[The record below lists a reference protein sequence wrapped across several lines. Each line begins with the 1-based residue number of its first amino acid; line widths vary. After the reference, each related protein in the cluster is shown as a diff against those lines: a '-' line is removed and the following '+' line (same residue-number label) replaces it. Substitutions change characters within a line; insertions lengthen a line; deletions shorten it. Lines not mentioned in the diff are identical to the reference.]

1 MSESKRND
9 YGTGIP
15 EYAMESLAR
24 ALLPEIRKFY
34 ECKENLAAFE
44 KWKAEQEKLDKTI
57 I

>member
-44 KWKAEQEKLDKTI
+44 KWKAEQEKQDKTI
-57 I
+57 L

>member
-15 EYAMESLAR
+15 ESAMEALAR

-34 ECKENLAAFE
+34 ECEENQATFE
-44 KWKAEQEKLDKTI
+44 KWKTEQEKTS
-57 I
+57 